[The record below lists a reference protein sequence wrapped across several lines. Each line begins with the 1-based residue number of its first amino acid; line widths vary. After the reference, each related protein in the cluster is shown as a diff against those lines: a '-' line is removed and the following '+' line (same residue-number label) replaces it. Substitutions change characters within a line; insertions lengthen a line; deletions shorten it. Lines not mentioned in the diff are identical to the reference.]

1 MICIEGKSA
10 RIALPTFCNVPVRA
24 LQAWS
29 ALKFVQQQVEAAQL
43 DKKTFS
49 LKDRVDLDLIQHTAN
64 NAYYQFCKPSDTVRC
79 TARQKSCR

>member
-1 MICIEGKSA
+1 MICIEGKA
-10 RIALPTFCNVPVRA
+10 ALIALPTFCNVPVRA

-49 LKDRVDLDLIQHTAN
+49 LKDRVDSDLIQHTAN
-64 NAYYQFCKPSDTVRC
+64 
-79 TARQKSCR
+79 